1 MQIICYNSHYT
12 VHAHDIVYIV
22 YSCMCF
28 IVMVSIL
35 CCLHTAKLRLWTR
48 GKFMQT
54 EAVNCRLRV
63 KCRQHGAKYRM
74 RTADLG

>member
-1 MQIICYNSHYT
+1 MCMTLYT
-12 VHAHDIVYIV
+12 VVFHSNSQYIMLPAHCEVKTVDQ
-22 YSCMCF
+22 
-28 IVMVSIL
+28 
-35 CCLHTAKLRLWTR
+35 

>member
-1 MQIICYNSHYT
+1 MCMTLYT
-12 VHAHDIVYIV
+12 VVFHSNSQYI
-22 YSCMCF
+22 M
-28 IVMVSIL
+28 L
-35 CCLHTAKLRLWTR
+35 PAKLRLWTR

-54 EAVNCRLRV
+54 EAVNCRLRI